1 MRYDDLAAVGVLGV
15 LAEQGPETLGGVR
28 ETLKH
33 NFARYWGFSSGV
45 LSPTIRELEEAGHVE
60 ASVRETEDAGDID
73 AEEYVYRVTDGGYEH
88 LRDLVRE
95 GLRDREDFDVSQRSQ
110 VMVRLGFLHHLSE
123 REQAA
128 ALSAIADGLR
138 AEREKWEEVRRSHRE
153 RGAEGTGYR
162 GDLVRLNVRMVDTFI
177 EWVEDLDIRTYD
189 GPETVESR

>member
-60 ASVRETEDAGDID
+60 ASVREDEDAAADLD
-73 AEEYVYRVTDGGYEH
+73 AEEYVYSITDGGYEH
-88 LRDLVRE
+88 LRDLIRE
-95 GLRDREDFDVSQRSQ
+95 GLRDRDSFDVSQRSQ
-110 VMVRLGFLHHLSE
+110 VMVRLGFLHHLPE

-138 AEREKWEEVRRSHRE
+138 AEREKWEEVRRAHRE
-153 RGAEGTGYR
+153 SEREGAGYR
-162 GDLVRLNVRMVDTFI
+162 GELTRLNVRMIDTFI
-177 EWVEDLDIRTYD
+177 EWIEGLDIRTFD
-189 GPETVESR
+189 EPATAE